1 MTQAHYIAA
10 LLLAVSALASPEGE
24 GDVPARRAFSISFV
38 AAETTTL
45 APYYQATQTATAQ
58 PLTPSPIF
66 QPHAPAVLEPKGP
79 PPFMPDDAGN
89 KGVWAPKATTTA
101 PPATTTVQGGL
112 FQAVGPLLSGMQK
125 AVGQAEKVGEAAV
138 GQAEK
143 VVAPVSKQAQKA
155 GETAVGQAQ
164 KAGAAA
170 VGQAQK
176 FVAPAAQQAQKA
188 GETAVGQAEQL
199 VAPATEQIQ
208 QSAQQVGKSFV
219 AQQPALTEQIQ
230 KSAQQVGKNFVVPA
244 TEQIQ
249 QSAEQV
255 FNLQQEK
262 KPTTTEAPAKTKEAL
277 GAQTAKAKVTLE
289 HAKQQQQDIEAQLAA
304 VKEQLKMGSIVV
316 SPAKKEQDLPDKKK
330 ASPESEKS
338 SLRKGTPKADEFK
351 RLFTASKVTDT
362 KRVHGRSLILGCA
375 TVGFA
380 ALVALLVRSVT
391 ARRAPSSTEA
401 GCESDGSGI
410 E

>member
-1 MTQAHYIAA
+1 MTQAPFITA
-10 LLLAVSALASPEGE
+10 LLLAVSALASPEG
-24 GDVPARRAFSISFV
+24 DAPPARRAFSISFV

-45 APYYQATQTATAQ
+45 APYYQATQAATAQ
-58 PLTPSPIF
+58 PLTPSPLF

-79 PPFMPDDAGN
+79 PPFMPDAAGMQ
-89 KGVWAPKATTTA
+89 GVWAPQATTTA
-101 PPATTTVQGGL
+101 PLATTTTQGGL

-164 KAGAAA
+164 QAGAAA
-170 VGQAQK
+170 VGQAQR

-188 GETAVGQAEQL
+188 GETAVGQAEKL

-208 QSAQQVGKSFV
+208 QSAQQVGKSLV

-255 FNLQQEK
+255 FNLQEK

-289 HAKQQQQDIEAQLAA
+289 RAKQQQQDIEAQLAA
-304 VKEQLKMGSIVV
+304 VKEQLKEGSIVV
-316 SPAKKEQDLPDKKK
+316 TPTKTEQDLPNKKK
-330 ASPESEKS
+330 ASSESEKS
-338 SLRKGTPKADEFK
+338 SLRKGTPKSDEFK
-351 RLFTASKVTDT
+351 RLFTASEVTDT
-362 KRVHGRSLILGCA
+362 KSVHGRSLILGCA
-375 TVGFA
+375 AVGFA

-391 ARRAPSSTEA
+391 ARRAPSSTET